1 MNLFQM
7 LSMLLLMAYIQLKN
21 DFIMEKE
28 ILKGLLKFVG
38 AVVAATT
45 AGTLAKKGSENIK
58 SAPKNTSSS
67 SK

>member
-1 MNLFQM
+1 
-7 LSMLLLMAYIQLKN
+7 
-21 DFIMEKE
+21 MEKE

-58 SAPKNTSSS
+58 SAPKNTFSS